1 MHDDMCRYFVPS
13 KTQNTGH
20 HKFTIMAT
28 TEIQQLLAVSP
39 TNYNGQARNP
49 HAIAHAVLENLRDS
63 GDPNF
68 LFIRTILEQPSSEE
82 LLFHCITGCRHVVL
96 TRWDAFSEPFT
107 STLRDLFMCRGDM
120 HQSTTI
126 RMACFTTSVAFWKR
140 QWCDNSDIPSISKR
154 QTTEISGPEQMI
166 LDQIGSIQRLQTKS
180 DLFNHLHTRMAT
192 QTKNSCEYMSSLIGE
207 FSGKSVVP
215 YRLPMEFHKCAYR
228 TFENENLEDC
238 LKISMGALSQ
248 VVGNLPAED
257 VATSVVQ
264 ATIDVLSWEFGGAEW
279 MHLPSSRILIRPP
292 GSWSQYLMRPDFIGA
307 MFAVHEEHIR
317 KTHLA
322 HGIRQLLLLLCSLT
336 GPIFREKS
344 DRQQFANFLC
354 EGTHKLLNLFQEFP
368 EPSLINDAY
377 SLVSR
382 LVANFRLGMLS
393 ELPSFIPF
401 LHSIAATGKKLLE
414 DNLRECEEVAGDFEA
429 MENKEWRDEAL
440 SLLLQDIVLLCKDP
454 WLNDRKANESS
465 RREAQLK
472 LMQTIGGLYPQF
484 VRCRTKESFMGEHHI
499 VSNNLEAEEADEEI
513 VAAELDD
520 ELAAVACIGRLHLM
534 SSLSTMSS
542 LFQEVLPR
550 LQAIWHE
557 NAIITADASALLK
570 EASLLMKYLG
580 HLLTDE
586 IKTDSTSKIP
596 CSIETACQWDDS
608 LINELA
614 SVIRGVL
621 SLMEAQATGIA
632 ACPSNPGLSPSL
644 TRDFVWFLKQWVP
657 AYVCSDTRSDNPSK
671 LSIFWSS
678 QEAAHQVI
686 EFSMWVCQ
694 RYFCCWPHIENGV
707 NESAT
712 ELLIELAKCNATI
725 RAVMIQSNSFGE
737 IYQTECH
744 VLNLRQG
751 LNRNEVEVEL
761 CGGQSLAVSTE
772 MVQAFYSLP
781 SETKSGILAVMLIAS
796 GDPTDTSRNAFNGCL
811 KAVHDSS
818 LTVMGA
824 AQTDTAV
831 ARAMIAG
838 CLDML
843 RGVVYAAS
851 EIAEPKRIP
860 HFMNPLLPHLSNLMD
875 CYSGDISIC
884 EGLLCL
890 FRDYAESCALSM
902 SPEERLGLFDAS
914 SNLLKKYSEHH
925 CSARVIIAKAGKEA
939 DEEEDQAYSDILCA
953 LELLIN
959 LSNTI
964 DQNPT
969 SHATDVVFY
978 GLQQIVPLMTQGL
991 LSYPSLCTKYFSLVS
1006 FMMEKHPARITIFPF
1021 ELLES
1026 LLQSLLYGS
1035 THHDSKVAKTCLEGL
1050 AGLAKAHLQSEIMRG
1065 HLDVLDRCTK
1075 HLFLEVIFQQ
1085 LVWDRLDET
1094 SNALLVLVAADVG
1107 RFGLVA
1113 RELEERT
1120 TNPDERG
1127 RLHRAFERL
1136 VQEDVIAGA
1145 LLDGY
1150 EGRSNRRRFKDDLEA
1165 YANEVHSFL
1174 LVK

>member
-1 MHDDMCRYFVPS
+1 
-13 KTQNTGH
+13 
-20 HKFTIMAT
+20 MAAS
-28 TEIQQLLAVSP
+28 ELQQLLAIPPS
-39 TNYNGQARNP
+39 NYNGQDNNP

-68 LFIRTILEQPSSEE
+68 LFIRTALEQPNSEE

-107 STLRDLFMCRGDM
+107 STLRDLFMCLGDM
-120 HQSTTI
+120 HPSKTI
-126 RMACFTTSVAFWKR
+126 RMACYTTSVAFWKR
-140 QWCDNSDIPSISKR
+140 QWCEHSDIPSIRKK
-154 QTTEISGPEQMI
+154 QTTEISGPEQLI
-166 LDQIGSIQRLQTKS
+166 LDQIGSIQRLQNKS
-180 DLFNHLHTRMAT
+180 DLFHHLRVRMTT

-215 YRLPMEFHKCAYR
+215 YRLPMEFHKCTYR

-264 ATIDVLSWEFGGAEW
+264 VAIDVLSWEFGGADW

-292 GSWSQYLMRPDFIGA
+292 GSWAQYLMRPDFIGA
-307 MFAVHEEHIR
+307 MFAVHEEHKQ
-317 KTHLA
+317 KTQLA

-344 DRQQFANFLC
+344 ESQQFANFLC

-382 LVANFRLGMLS
+382 LVTNFRLGMLS

-414 DNLRECEEVAGDFEA
+414 DNLCECEGVGGDFEA
-429 MENKEWRDEAL
+429 MENREWRDDAL

-454 WLNDRKANESS
+454 WLNDRKANESD

-484 VRCRTKESFMGEHHI
+484 VRCRTKEAFMSEHYM
-499 VSNNLEAEEADEEI
+499 VLNNLQAEEADEEI

-520 ELAAVACIGRLHLM
+520 ELAAIACIGRLHLM

-550 LQAIWHE
+550 LQAIWQE
-557 NAIITADASALLK
+557 NTSITADASALLK

-580 HLLTDE
+580 HLLADE
-586 IKTDSTSKIP
+586 IKNDSTGTIP
-596 CSIETACQWDDS
+596 SSIETACQWDDS
-608 LINELA
+608 LVNRLA

-621 SLMEAQATGIA
+621 SLIEAQASSIV
-632 ACPSNPGLSPSL
+632 ACPSNPRLSPSL
-644 TRDFVWFLKQWVP
+644 TRDFVWFLKRWVP
-657 AYVCSDTRSDNPSK
+657 SYVCSARNDNPSK
-671 LSIFWSS
+671 LALFWSS

-686 EFSMWVCQ
+686 EFSLWVCQ
-694 RYFCCWPHIENGV
+694 RYFCYWPHIESV

-725 RAVMIQSNSFGE
+725 RGVMIQSNSFRE
-737 IYQTECH
+737 IYQTECRILTFRH
-744 VLNLRQG
+744 G
-751 LNRNEVEVEL
+751 LSRNDVEVEL
-761 CGGQSLAVSTE
+761 RGGQSVAVSTE
-772 MVQAFYSLP
+772 MAQAFYSLP
-781 SETKSGILAVMLIAS
+781 SETKSGILAFMIIAS
-796 GDPTDTSRNAFNGCL
+796 GDPTEASRNVFSGCL
-811 KAVHDSS
+811 EAVHDSS
-818 LTVMGA
+818 LNVLGA
-824 AQTDTAV
+824 TQTDMAA
-831 ARAMIAG
+831 ARTMIAG
-838 CLDML
+838 CLDLL

-851 EIAEPKRIP
+851 EVSEPERIP
-860 HFMNPLLPHLSNLMD
+860 RFMNPLLPHLSALMD
-875 CYSGDISIC
+875 FYSRDISIC

-902 SPEERLGLFDAS
+902 SPDERLGLFEAS

-925 CSARVIIAKAGKEA
+925 CTARVILARTGKEA
-939 DEEEDQAYSDILCA
+939 EEEEDQAYSDILCA

-964 DQNPT
+964 DQNPAST
-969 SHATDVVFY
+969 ATDVVFF

-991 LSYPSLCTKYFSLVS
+991 LSYPSLCTKYLSLVS
-1006 FMMEKHPARITIFPF
+1006 FMMEKHPGRITIFPF
-1021 ELLES
+1021 ELLDS

-1050 AGLAKAHLQSEIMRG
+1050 EGLAKAHLQSEIMRG
-1065 HLDVLDRCTK
+1065 HLAHHPDVLDRCTK
-1075 HLFLEVIFQQ
+1075 HLFMEVIFQQ

-1094 SNALLVLVAADVG
+1094 SNALLVLVAADIG

-1113 RELEERT
+1113 RELEDNT
-1120 TNPDERG
+1120 ANLDQRG
-1127 RLHRAFERL
+1127 RLHRAFEKL
-1136 VQEDVIAGA
+1136 VQQDVIAGA